1 MCVVS
6 REDGRLFLVAE
17 RLVIEVSLYFELEL
31 ELELQLEL
39 IWCPD
44 FYYDGMG

>member
-6 REDGRLFLVAE
+6 REDGRLFLVVE
-17 RLVIEVSLYFELEL
+17 RLVIEVSLYFEL